1 MPGRWRGVESRVGL
15 IRGSRLFGANRSI
28 HVNRVE
34 ETFELEYHAHDF
46 YEIAYISAGR
56 GYHHWGGRVV
66 PVSRGDVFVLPI
78 GTPHVF
84 RPHSAADG
92 EKLVVSNCIFS
103 DDFLRDAAA
112 RIDDLDLAGL
122 FEREGGSARDSRFAL
137 EPIFQ
142 RMNEE
147 QNGGSP
153 GSAGMLY
160 ALFLQL
166 LVGLARLLKP
176 SDGLGPAPARDGDDR
191 IGEAIDYIGRHAADD
206 LSIRSLSSRCGMSER
221 HFFRLFKARTGMP
234 FLEYVQRARIRMSCE
249 LLLATRHKIGTIAEM
264 VGYRDAQSFYQTFKK
279 VVGVTPGEYRKRERG
294 RVSDA

>member
-1 MPGRWRGVESRVGL
+1 ML
-15 IRGSRLFGANRSI
+15 GAERSLY
-28 HVNRVE
+28 VNRVA

-66 PVSRGDVFVLPI
+66 PVGRGDVFVLPI

-84 RPHSAADG
+84 RPHSAADK
-92 EKLVVSNCIFS
+92 EKLIVSNCIFS
-103 DDFLRDAAA
+103 ENLMRDAAA
-112 RIDDLDLAGL
+112 RIDDMDLAEW

-147 QNGGSP
+147 QNGRGP

-166 LVGLARLLKP
+166 LVGLVRLLRP
-176 SDGLGPAPARDGDDR
+176 SDAQVAAPARNEGDR
-191 IGEAIDYIGRHAADD
+191 IGEAIEYIARHAADD
-206 LSIRSLSSRCGMSER
+206 LSIRSLASRCGMSER

-234 FLEYVQRARIRMSCE
+234 FLEYVQRARMRMSCE

-264 VGYRDAQSFYQTFKK
+264 AGYRDAQSFYQTFKK
-279 VVGVTPGEYRKRERG
+279 IVGVTPGEYRKREGEPFART
-294 RVSDA
+294 